1 MKHTFY
7 WRNLNFF
14 RFLPVD
20 CYNIGEE
27 SNMKL
32 IERELYLNKLK
43 ELVSVH
49 SPDIKVLT
57 GVRRAGKS
65 KLLEKLKDFI
75 MESDSN
81 SNIIHINYNL
91 LEFSNLLNYLDL
103 NKYVEE
109 RYKKDKNN
117 YILIDEIQ
125 MCDGFEKAINSFHAS
140 EKYDIYITGSNAF
153 LLSSDLATLF
163 TGRVFEIKVYP
174 FSFKEFLKY
183 FEYDDIDKAFEDY
196 FMFGGMSSSY
206 IYKNKEDKFNNI
218 SSIYNTL
225 ILKDVLK
232 KYRIKNSNLLEKVS
246 NFLMDN
252 IGNKTSANNISNYLT
267 NNNNKVSH
275 TTIGNYI
282 KYLCDDYVFYKIP
295 RYDIKGKRT
304 LTTDEKYYLVDQS
317 FRFASLGT
325 RKLDYGRVYENIVA
339 IELLRRGYEVYV
351 GTLYDK
357 EIDFVA
363 IKREE
368 KLYIQVSY
376 NIDDENTFKREVKPL
391 LSIKDNYP
399 KILITRTKHQDTLYE
414 GIKIFDIARWLS
426 L

>member
-1 MKHTFY
+1 
-7 WRNLNFF
+7 
-14 RFLPVD
+14 
-20 CYNIGEE
+20 
-27 SNMKL
+27 MKL

-225 ILKDVLK
+225 ILKDVFK

>member
-1 MKHTFY
+1 M
-7 WRNLNFF
+7 
-14 RFLPVD
+14 PVD

-75 MESDSN
+75 IESDSN

-282 KYLCDDYVFYKIP
+282 KYLCDAYVFYKIP

>member
-1 MKHTFY
+1 
-7 WRNLNFF
+7 
-14 RFLPVD
+14 
-20 CYNIGEE
+20 
-27 SNMKL
+27 MKL

-282 KYLCDDYVFYKIP
+282 KYLCDAYVFYKIP